1 MFWCFWLFQSLN
13 PAWKPPCLGNDLWCN
28 RFDGETV
35 VGIVQI
41 SGKNLSKTNY
51 PWPIHRFRI
60 SNKRSF
66 ELNVTVGTFE
76 KRLRSQATKRTK
88 DVPTIDLH
96 ALDPSKAKTRKT
108 LERKIPSRRDGMAK
122 NGLIKYCWNEMIH
135 SSTIISSCGAFPN
148 STSLTLYRNWILS
161 GVKLVKHFFCVWSF
175 SSGIMLAHN
184 PRCV

>member
-1 MFWCFWLFQSLN
+1 M
-13 PAWKPPCLGNDLWCN
+13 
-28 RFDGETV
+28 
-35 VGIVQI
+35 QI

-108 LERKIPSRRDGMAK
+108 LERKNPSRRDGMAK
-122 NGLIKYCWNEMIH
+122 
-135 SSTIISSCGAFPN
+135 SDS
-148 STSLTLYRNWILS
+148 
-161 GVKLVKHFFCVWSF
+161 
-175 SSGIMLAHN
+175 
-184 PRCV
+184 